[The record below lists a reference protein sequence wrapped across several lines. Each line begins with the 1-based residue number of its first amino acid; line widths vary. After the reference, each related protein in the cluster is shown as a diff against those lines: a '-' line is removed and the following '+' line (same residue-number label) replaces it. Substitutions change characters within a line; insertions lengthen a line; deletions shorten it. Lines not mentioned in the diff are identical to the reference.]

1 MLEGS
6 RRDALCCILLL
17 GKGGSERGGIEDE
30 LRGIELHVDRGFKV
44 CWAIGRSSALASTAS
59 SAVVWKAPGMVMAAA
74 HRWTWLRHFEV
85 PRDPLLVRLEL
96 PV

>member
-1 MLEGS
+1 MLEGL
-6 RRDALCCILLL
+6 RRDALRCILPL

-30 LRGIELHVDRGFKV
+30 LRGIELHVDRGFEV
-44 CWAIGRSSALASTAS
+44 CWVIGRSSALASTAS
-59 SAVVWKAPGMVMAAA
+59 SAVVRKAPGMVMAAA
-74 HRWTWLRHFEV
+74 HRWTRLRCFEV

>member
-6 RRDALCCILLL
+6 RRDALRCILPLS
-17 GKGGSERGGIEDE
+17 KGGSERGGIEDE
-30 LRGIELHVDRGFKV
+30 LRGVELHVDRGFEAR
-44 CWAIGRSSALASTAS
+44 WAIGRSSALASTAS
-59 SAVVWKAPGMVMAAA
+59 SAVVRKAPGMVMAAA
-74 HRWTWLRHFEV
+74 HHWTWSRRFEV